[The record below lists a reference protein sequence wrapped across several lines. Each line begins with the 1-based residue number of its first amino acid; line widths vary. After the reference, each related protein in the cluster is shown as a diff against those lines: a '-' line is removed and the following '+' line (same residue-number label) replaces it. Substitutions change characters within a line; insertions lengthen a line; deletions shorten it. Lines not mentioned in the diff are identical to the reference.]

1 VKEREDRTDALV
13 GDCAILSLMIA
24 QLERWDFSDQEQL
37 DRKQMQTVLDAK
49 KRMTEN
55 LKGQL
60 TFKRKLIG
68 R

>member
-1 VKEREDRTDALV
+1 VKEREDRTDALA